1 MLQLIQIKEDGVL
14 VNEIRTLFQEY
25 EKELDE
31 NLCFQSFEA
40 ELKDPL
46 KKYGSPKGVLYIAE
60 WNDAVAGCIALTD
73 ISENISTPAKDG
85 TGSLNAA
92 ADASTALS
100 TVCEMKRLYVRP
112 QFRKHKIGR
121 AMVEQ
126 LMKDAEQLGYKTMKL
141 DTLQKLQPAITLYK
155 QYGFKET
162 TAYYENPL
170 PGVVYMQKQL
180 L

>member
-1 MLQLIQIKEDGVL
+1 MD
-14 VNEIRTLFQEY
+14 EIRTLFREY

-60 WNDAVAGCIALTD
+60 WDAAVAGCIALMPLQ
-73 ISENISTPAKDG
+73 EEG
-85 TGSLNAA
+85 
-92 ADASTALS
+92 
-100 TVCEMKRLYVRP
+100 VCEMKRLYVRP
-112 QFRKHKIGR
+112 QFRKHKFGK
-121 AMVEQ
+121 AMVEK
-126 LMKDAEQLGYKTMKL
+126 LMKDAEQLGYTTMKL

-155 QYGFKET
+155 QYGFTET

>member
-14 VNEIRTLFQEY
+14 LDEIRTLFREY

-46 KKYGSPKGVLYIAE
+46 KKYGSPKGILYIAE
-60 WNDAVAGCIALTD
+60 WNDAVAGCIALMPLQ
-73 ISENISTPAKDG
+73 EEG
-85 TGSLNAA
+85 
-92 ADASTALS
+92 
-100 TVCEMKRLYVRP
+100 VCEMKRLYVRP
-112 QFRKHKIGR
+112 QFRKHKIGK

-126 LMKDAEQLGYKTMKL
+126 LMKDAEELGYTTMKL

-155 QYGFKET
+155 QYGFSET

-170 PGVVYMQKQL
+170 PSVVYMEKRL
-180 L
+180 

>member
-14 VNEIRTLFQEY
+14 MDEIRTLFQEY
-25 EKELDE
+25 EKV
-31 NLCFQSFEA
+31 CFQSFEA

-73 ISENISTPAKDG
+73 ISTPVNKG
-85 TGSLNAA
+85 TGSLNMTAG
-92 ADASTALS
+92 ASTKLS

-141 DTLQKLQPAITLYK
+141 DTLQKLQPAIILYK
-155 QYGFKET
+155 QYGFTET

-170 PGVVYMQKQL
+170 PGVVYMEKRL
-180 L
+180 VAD

>member
-1 MLQLIQIKEDGVL
+1 MD
-14 VNEIRTLFQEY
+14 EIRILFREY

-46 KKYGSPKGVLYIAE
+46 KKYGLPKGFLYIAE
-60 WNDAVAGCIALTD
+60 WNHEVAGCIALTD
-73 ISENISTPAKDG
+73 ISTPAKDG
-85 TGSLNAA
+85 TGSLNMT
-92 ADASTALS
+92 ADTSTSLS

-112 QFRKHKIGR
+112 QFRKHKIGK

-126 LMKDAEQLGYKTMKL
+126 LMKDAEELGYKTMKL

-155 QYGFKET
+155 QYGFFET

-170 PGVVYMQKQL
+170 PGVVYMEKQL
-180 L
+180 RAD

>member
-1 MLQLIQIKEDGVL
+1 M
-14 VNEIRTLFQEY
+14 NEIRTLFQEY

-46 KKYGSPKGVLYIAE
+46 KKYGSPKGVLYIAK
-60 WNDAVAGCIALTD
+60 WHDAVVGCIALTD
-73 ISENISTPAKDG
+73 IST
-85 TGSLNAA
+85 SLNMT
-92 ADASTALS
+92 ADASTKLS

-112 QFRKHKIGR
+112 HFRKHKIGK

-126 LMKDAEQLGYKTMKL
+126 LMKDAEELGYKTMKL

-155 QYGFKET
+155 QYGFTET

-170 PGVVYMQKQL
+170 PGVVYMEKQL
-180 L
+180 RTD

>member
-1 MLQLIQIKEDGVL
+1 M
-14 VNEIRTLFQEY
+14 NEIRTLFQEY

-73 ISENISTPAKDG
+73 ISENISTM
-85 TGSLNAA
+85 
-92 ADASTALS
+92 LS

-126 LMKDAEQLGYKTMKL
+126 LMKDAEELGYKTMKL
-141 DTLQKLQPAITLYK
+141 DTLQKLQPAITLYR
-155 QYGFKET
+155 QYGFTET

-170 PGVVYMQKQL
+170 PGVVYMEKRL
-180 L
+180 VAD